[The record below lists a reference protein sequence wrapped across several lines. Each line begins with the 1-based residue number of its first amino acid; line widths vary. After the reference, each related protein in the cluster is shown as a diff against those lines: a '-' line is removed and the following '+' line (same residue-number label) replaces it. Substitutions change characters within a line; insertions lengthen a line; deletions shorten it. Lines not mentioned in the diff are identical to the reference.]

1 MNIWC
6 KIIKFEGN
14 IFFIN
19 RGVNLL
25 FSRLNNIVFINN
37 LSLLYNI
44 MVLVVK
50 YSVIIVIDCVS
61 LIIFNLFIF
70 INFCVFVLKIV

>member
-50 YSVIIVIDCVS
+50 YIFIDCVS

>member
-25 FSRLNNIVFINN
+25 FFRLNDIVFINN

-50 YSVIIVIDCVS
+50 YIFIDCVS

>member
-25 FSRLNNIVFINN
+25 FIRLNDIVFINN
-37 LSLLYNI
+37 LSLLYDI

-50 YSVIIVIDCVS
+50 YIFIDC
-61 LIIFNLFIF
+61 
-70 INFCVFVLKIV
+70 

>member
-25 FSRLNNIVFINN
+25 FFRLNDIVFINN

-44 MVLVVK
+44 VVLVVK
-50 YSVIIVIDCVS
+50 YIFIDCVS

>member
-1 MNIWC
+1 MNKWC

-25 FSRLNNIVFINN
+25 FIRLNDIVFINN
-37 LSLLYNI
+37 LSLLYDI

-50 YSVIIVIDCVS
+50 YIFIDCVS